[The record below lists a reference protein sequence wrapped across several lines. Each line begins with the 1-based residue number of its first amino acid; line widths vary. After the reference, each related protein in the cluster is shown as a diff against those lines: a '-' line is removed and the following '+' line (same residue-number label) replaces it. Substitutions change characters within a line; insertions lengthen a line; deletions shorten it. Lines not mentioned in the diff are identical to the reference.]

1 MGKYSGKILTV
12 YIAPSGVRVCDGENK
27 NGNPDIS
34 KFFIVG
40 GVSEYFAPI
49 AEGQAQEIVNMS
61 GLISAIV
68 SECKAQRVSTRRVM
82 VCSDC
87 FGIDTEVRF
96 SSGGGSIR
104 GALTGDIKNI
114 KLFGS
119 KQDKIPQMP
128 GQMLCKQNWG
138 DITLDGS
145 VQRATTVSRGDKYML
160 SSLVKEFYTHGYE
173 VIFVSGAKEVLL
185 NLRSTEEAKFDSR
198 GKIIIDYDVECHV
211 STLLYDTPVELSAL
225 SMVDRDEILSR
236 LRSQLTQAQ
245 LRTGRNPKI
254 YLAGTVFHD
263 TKLYSEVAAALEAD
277 GYFVYDVV
285 GRPDLPEDYE
295 EQVRT
300 GARKPVITPD
310 YTANIAML
318 LCGFSKTVISLT
330 PQVELEDMFKK
341 NSKAVATIGCGVAAG
356 VFALSAVLAGLRGY
370 DLWKIKAEPSQ
381 LANLQSQVST
391 LTSKQASLNATIA
404 TLTQADT
411 TILELMKFIDTNQS
425 PRLRVV
431 SVDTRDMLADEMSVD
446 TTQVTVTTPTTD
458 ATSEPPTTVTGST
471 DLAPG
476 VGRESIVIR
485 GYAKTGNEAVSY
497 FNRLFNYGL
506 PVDPVLNGVERYTLP
521 GGEEVYVFEIE
532 IGGDGL

>member
-1 MGKYSGKILTV
+1 
-12 YIAPSGVRVCDGENK
+12 
-27 NGNPDIS
+27 
-34 KFFIVG
+34 
-40 GVSEYFAPI
+40 
-49 AEGQAQEIVNMS
+49 
-61 GLISAIV
+61 
-68 SECKAQRVSTRRVM
+68 
-82 VCSDC
+82 
-87 FGIDTEVRF
+87 
-96 SSGGGSIR
+96 
-104 GALTGDIKNI
+104 
-114 KLFGS
+114 
-119 KQDKIPQMP
+119 
-128 GQMLCKQNWG
+128 
-138 DITLDGS
+138 
-145 VQRATTVSRGDKYML
+145 
-160 SSLVKEFYTHGYE
+160 
-173 VIFVSGAKEVLL
+173 
-185 NLRSTEEAKFDSR
+185 
-198 GKIIIDYDVECHV
+198 
-211 STLLYDTPVELSAL
+211 
-225 SMVDRDEILSR
+225 
-236 LRSQLTQAQ
+236 
-245 LRTGRNPKI
+245 
-254 YLAGTVFHD
+254 
-263 TKLYSEVAAALEAD
+263 
-277 GYFVYDVV
+277 
-285 GRPDLPEDYE
+285 
-295 EQVRT
+295 
-300 GARKPVITPD
+300 
-310 YTANIAML
+310 ML

-458 ATSEPPTTVTGST
+458 SASEPPTTVTGST

-476 VGRESIVIR
+476 IGRESIVIR